1 MLNLQDKDLSC
12 NDINLNVSI
21 KTSTMKENEWDV
33 NCKSNM
39 KYLYYSVTQTIA
51 RHTVTGFNLGTGDLL
66 GSGTILSIVLH

>member
-12 NDINLNVSI
+12 YDINLNVSI

-39 KYLYYSVTQTIA
+39 KYLYYSV
-51 RHTVTGFNLGTGDLL
+51 
-66 GSGTILSIVLH
+66 S